1 MAKQIPVPKHRK
13 AKSSSAEAF
22 RKFLNKRVDIIEES
36 ASDDDAKIVAPVV
49 IKSIVQQCD
58 GLRSNPKK
66 DKKPE
71 KTTDALE
78 SRYNDLVR
86 QLEVIQQ
93 NQEMMYQKQ
102 TKLKKRV
109 KAKPMTDTPR
119 PSTASSPDITM
130 ARRQALLRF

>member
-1 MAKQIPVPKHRK
+1 MADSKKVPAPKHRK

-22 RKFLNKRVDIIEES
+22 RKFLNKRVDIIEEEDS
-36 ASDDDAKIVAPVV
+36 EPEDAKVVTPVAT
-49 IKSIVQQCD
+49 
-58 GLRSNPKK
+58 KK
-66 DKKPE
+66 TDKKPD
-71 KTTDALE
+71 KKPDALQD
-78 SRYNDLVR
+78 RYDDLVR

-93 NQEMMYQKQ
+93 NQEMLYQKQ
-102 TKLKKRV
+102 TKLKKSI

>member
-1 MAKQIPVPKHRK
+1 MADSKKVPIPKHRK

-22 RKFLNKRVDIIEES
+22 RKFLNKRVDIIEE
-36 ASDDDAKIVAPVV
+36 DDSEPEDAKVVAPVV
-49 IKSIVQQCD
+49 V
-58 GLRSNPKK
+58 KK

-109 KAKPMTDTPR
+109 KAKPMNDTPR
-119 PSTASSPDITM
+119 PSLASSPDIQI

>member
-1 MAKQIPVPKHRK
+1 MAEKKVPVPKNRK

-22 RKFLNKRVDIIEES
+22 RKFLNKRVDIIQE
-36 ASDDDAKIVAPVV
+36 DDSEPEDAKVVKAVAT
-49 IKSIVQQCD
+49 
-58 GLRSNPKK
+58 KK

-71 KTTDALE
+71 ALQD
-78 SRYNDLVR
+78 RYDDLVR

-93 NQEMMYQKQ
+93 NQEMLYQKQ

-119 PSTASSPDITM
+119 PSMASSPDIQI

>member
-1 MAKQIPVPKHRK
+1 MAEKKVPVPKHRK

-22 RKFLNKRVDIIEES
+22 RKFLNKRVDIIEEEDS
-36 ASDDDAKIVAPVV
+36 EPEDAKLVTPVAA
-49 IKSIVQQCD
+49 
-58 GLRSNPKK
+58 KK

-71 KTTDALE
+71 KKQDALQD
-78 SRYNDLVR
+78 RYDDLVR

-93 NQEMMYQKQ
+93 NQEMLYEKQ

>member
-1 MAKQIPVPKHRK
+1 MADSKKVPAPKHRK

-22 RKFLNKRVDIIEES
+22 RKFLNKRVDIIEEEDS
-36 ASDDDAKIVAPVV
+36 EPEDAKVVAPVAT
-49 IKSIVQQCD
+49 
-58 GLRSNPKK
+58 KK

-71 KTTDALE
+71 ALQD
-78 SRYNDLVR
+78 RYDDLVR

-93 NQEMMYQKQ
+93 NQEMLYQKQ

-109 KAKPMTDTPR
+109 KAKPMNDTPR
-119 PSTASSPDITM
+119 PSMASSPDIQI

>member
-1 MAKQIPVPKHRK
+1 MAEKKPSVPKHRK

-22 RKFLNKRVDIIEES
+22 RKFLNKRVDIIEE
-36 ASDDDAKIVAPVV
+36 DDSEPEDAKVVAPVV
-49 IKSIVQQCD
+49 V
-58 GLRSNPKK
+58 KK

-109 KAKPMTDTPR
+109 KAKPMNDTPR
-119 PSTASSPDITM
+119 PSLASSPDIQI

>member
-1 MAKQIPVPKHRK
+1 MAEKKVPVPKNRK

-22 RKFLNKRVDIIEES
+22 RKFLNKRVDIIQE
-36 ASDDDAKIVAPVV
+36 DDSEPEDAKVVAPVAT
-49 IKSIVQQCD
+49 
-58 GLRSNPKK
+58 KK

-71 KTTDALE
+71 ALQD
-78 SRYNDLVR
+78 RYDDLVR

-93 NQEMMYQKQ
+93 NQEMLYQKQ

-119 PSTASSPDITM
+119 PSLASSPDIQI

>member
-1 MAKQIPVPKHRK
+1 MAEKKVPVPKNRK

-22 RKFLNKRVDIIEES
+22 RKFLNKRVDIIQE
-36 ASDDDAKIVAPVV
+36 DDSEPEDAKVVAPVAT
-49 IKSIVQQCD
+49 
-58 GLRSNPKK
+58 KK

-71 KTTDALE
+71 ALQD
-78 SRYNDLVR
+78 RYDDLVR

-93 NQEMMYQKQ
+93 NQEMLYQKQ

-119 PSTASSPDITM
+119 PSMASSPDIQI

>member
-22 RKFLNKRVDIIEES
+22 RKFLNKRVDIIEEEDS
-36 ASDDDAKIVAPVV
+36 EPEDAKVVTPVAA
-49 IKSIVQQCD
+49 
-58 GLRSNPKK
+58 KK
-66 DKKPE
+66 DKKTD
-71 KTTDALE
+71 KTDKSTDALQG
-78 SRYNDLVR
+78 RYDDLVR

-93 NQEMMYQKQ
+93 NQEMLYEKQ

>member
-1 MAKQIPVPKHRK
+1 MADSKKVPIPKHRK

-22 RKFLNKRVDIIEES
+22 RKFLNKRVDIIEE
-36 ASDDDAKIVAPVV
+36 DDSEPEDAKVVAPVAV
-49 IKSIVQQCD
+49 
-58 GLRSNPKK
+58 KK

-109 KAKPMTDTPR
+109 KAKPMNDTPR
-119 PSTASSPDITM
+119 PSLASSPDIQI

>member
-1 MAKQIPVPKHRK
+1 MADSKKPITPKQRK

-22 RKFLNKRVDIIEES
+22 RKFLNKRVDIIEEEDSEPEDAGNS
-36 ASDDDAKIVAPVV
+36 AGHSCKVVTPV
-49 IKSIVQQCD
+49 KE
-58 GLRSNPKK
+58 KK
-66 DKKPE
+66 EKKKP
-71 KTTDALE
+71 DALQD
-78 SRYNDLVR
+78 RYDQLVR

-93 NQEMMYQKQ
+93 NQEMLYQKQ

-119 PSTASSPDITM
+119 PSQASSPDITM

>member
-49 IKSIVQQCD
+49 IK
-58 GLRSNPKK
+58 K
-66 DKKPE
+66 DKKTD
-71 KTTDALE
+71 KTDKSTDALQG
-78 SRYNDLVR
+78 RYDDLVR

-93 NQEMMYQKQ
+93 NQEMLYQKQ

>member
-1 MAKQIPVPKHRK
+1 MAEKKPIIPKHRK

-22 RKFLNKRVDIIEES
+22 RKFLNKRVDIIEEEDS
-36 ASDDDAKIVAPVV
+36 EPEDAKVVAPVAT
-49 IKSIVQQCD
+49 
-58 GLRSNPKK
+58 KK

-71 KTTDALE
+71 KKQDALQD
-78 SRYNDLVR
+78 RYDDLVR

-93 NQEMMYQKQ
+93 NQEMLYEKQ

>member
-1 MAKQIPVPKHRK
+1 MAEKKVPVPKNRK

-22 RKFLNKRVDIIEES
+22 RKFLNKRVDIIQE
-36 ASDDDAKIVAPVV
+36 DDSEPEDAKVVAPVAT
-49 IKSIVQQCD
+49 
-58 GLRSNPKK
+58 KK

-71 KTTDALE
+71 VLQD
-78 SRYNDLVR
+78 RYDDLVR

-93 NQEMMYQKQ
+93 NQEMLYQKQ

-119 PSTASSPDITM
+119 PSTASSPDIQI

>member
-1 MAKQIPVPKHRK
+1 MAEKKVPVPKNRK

-22 RKFLNKRVDIIEES
+22 RKFLNKRVDIIQE
-36 ASDDDAKIVAPVV
+36 DDSEPEDAKVVAPVAT
-49 IKSIVQQCD
+49 
-58 GLRSNPKK
+58 KK

-71 KTTDALE
+71 ALQD
-78 SRYNDLVR
+78 RYDDLVR

-93 NQEMMYQKQ
+93 NQEMLYEKQ

-119 PSTASSPDITM
+119 PSLASSPDIQI